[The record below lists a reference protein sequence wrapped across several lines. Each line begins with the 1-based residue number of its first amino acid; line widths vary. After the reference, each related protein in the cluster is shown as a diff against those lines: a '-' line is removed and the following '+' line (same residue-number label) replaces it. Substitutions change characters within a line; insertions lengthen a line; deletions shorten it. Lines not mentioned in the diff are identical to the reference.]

1 MFSFKFEFGQ
11 ITGLKSFS
19 SISVDSNEP
28 SDCAINGQNQ
38 NSNLP
43 KIKVV
48 GSVVQNPESP
58 EKDERNRCNV
68 SGKSV
73 VLHS

>member
-28 SDCAINGQNQ
+28 SDGAINGQNQ

-43 KIKVV
+43 QVKVV
-48 GSVVQNPESP
+48 GSVVQNPDSP
-58 EKDERNRCNV
+58 EKGKRNRCNM
-68 SGKSV
+68 SSKSV